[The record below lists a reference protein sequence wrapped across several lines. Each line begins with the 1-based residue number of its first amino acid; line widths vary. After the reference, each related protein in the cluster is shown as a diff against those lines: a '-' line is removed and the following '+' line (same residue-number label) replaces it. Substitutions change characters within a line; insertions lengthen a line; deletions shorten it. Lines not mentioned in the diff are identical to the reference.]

1 MLALARKLAALA
13 VAVAAM
19 ALLSGCVGISFTG
32 TNQPSSMGPVTLTV
46 SACATGSPGCSA
58 SANTGSVYGFLE
70 GSAVT
75 IDGQALLAMRLPD
88 GVVPPD
94 NLTASLGGGGTLA
107 FGRSAS
113 YESQLQA
120 LEPAPAGERWWGWIS
135 AKFTYSETSKQSF
148 SVSLTVNPPS
158 LPEGPLPS
166 PMRWRPVVGSRG
178 VDVGLPGTRPV
189 VCGNTTA
196 DLYQGYNETGG
207 AGSTIACIDSPDASA
222 TRGFLG
228 APIIDFG
235 VTGTAVTASAGSTV
249 TATFLAR
256 RSGGPDPGVSFDL
269 AASSGIPG
277 GTVSIDR
284 TTASLGGDS
293 TQPVLATLTV
303 PAGTPP
309 GTYPVTL
316 TATAPGKPT
325 RTGTTTVTVP
335 APPLGAP
342 TLTASLTRK
351 RFRAGTVKGKAAKG
365 LPPVGTKLKLDV
377 SRAATLTIKVETKIK
392 KRFKAV
398 KTIARGIPAGKS
410 QIAIKGKIGSYKL
423 KPGKHRL
430 RLTARADG
438 QSSATRTLAFT
449 FIAG

>member
-1 MLALARKLAALA
+1 MLALARKLAALS
-13 VAVAAM
+13 VAVAAV

-32 TNQPSSMGPVTLTV
+32 TSQPSSMGPVTLTV
-46 SACATGSPGCSA
+46 SACANGAPGCSA
-58 SANTGSVYGFLE
+58 DANTGSIYEFLE
-70 GSAVT
+70 GSPAS
-75 IDGQALLAMRLPD
+75 IEGQALVAVRLPD
-88 GVVPPD
+88 GSVPPD
-94 NLTASLGGGGTLA
+94 NLTASLGGGGTIA

-148 SVSLTVNPPS
+148 TVSFAVNPPS

-178 VDVGLPGTRPV
+178 VDGALPATRPV
-189 VCGNTTA
+189 VCGPETS
-196 DLYQGYNETGG
+196 DLYEGFNEQGQVG
-207 AGSTIACIDSPDASA
+207 ATITCVDSPEPAA

-228 APIIDFG
+228 APIVDFG

-256 RSGGPDPGVSFDL
+256 RSGSPDPGTTFDL
-269 AASSGIPG
+269 AASSGVPG
-277 GTVSIDR
+277 GSVTIDR

-293 TQPVLATLTV
+293 ALPVLATLTV

-309 GTYPVTL
+309 GSYPVTL
-316 TATAPGKPT
+316 TATAAGKPT

-335 APPLGAP
+335 APAPQAP

-365 LPPVGTKLKLDV
+365 LPPVGTKLKLDASPKV
-377 SRAATLTIKVETKIK
+377 TLTIAIEKRVK
-392 KRFKAV
+392 KRFKAM
-398 KTIARGIPAGKS
+398 KTISRSIPGGKS
-410 QIAIKGKIGSYKL
+410 EIAIKGKIGSYKL
-423 KPGKHRL
+423 KPGTFRL

-438 QSSATRTLAFT
+438 TASPTRTVVFT
-449 FIAG
+449 FLAG